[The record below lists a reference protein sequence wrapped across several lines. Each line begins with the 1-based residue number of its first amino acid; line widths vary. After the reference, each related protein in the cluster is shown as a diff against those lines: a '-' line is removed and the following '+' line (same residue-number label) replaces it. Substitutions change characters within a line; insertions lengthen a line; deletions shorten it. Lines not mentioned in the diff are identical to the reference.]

1 MSTLRQEGQPIRLR
15 ARNIGGID
23 ETTVEFEPGITILE
37 GRNATNR
44 SSLLQAVKAACG
56 SRNVSVKSDAESG
69 EVELTVDGETYRRTL
84 SRGNG
89 TVISKGDEYLDE
101 PELAELFA
109 FLLETNEARQAV
121 ARGEDLR
128 EIIVRP
134 IDTTAIE
141 TEIRQLES
149 RKDQIDDRLDHLDE
163 IEKRL
168 PSLEEDRTRVRE
180 EIENK
185 QDELD
190 TVQTKIDAAETDVE
204 EQQEEK
210 RAIEEK
216 LSELQQLRNELE
228 DVRYDIETERE
239 SQEALRD
246 ERTSL
251 EEDLADLPE
260 SSPKDPQEITREID
274 SLRSEREQLERK
286 LTELNT
292 VIQFNEE
299 MLEESKPHLRGAL
312 QESGEHAQA
321 GSPTDRLLDDD
332 ESVTCWTCGSAVSAG
347 KIEDTLALLQSVR
360 SETAAE
366 MDDIADTIDDL
377 ESERREIEQRRQRR
391 SDLRTRITRIE
402 DEIEDHEAAITDL
415 QDRRDE
421 LEAEV
426 EETEAELETLRT
438 ENESE
443 VLDLHEEA
451 NDLEFELGRLQN
463 KLESITDEITEIE
476 SELEDR
482 EDLQSEREQVAAE
495 LKELRTRIETIQNEA
510 VEQFNSH
517 METVLD
523 LLEYDNIDRVWI
535 ERAEQQVTQGRSKRR
550 QPTFDLHIVRNPA
563 DGGAYEDVAEN
574 LSESEREVIGLVFA
588 LAGYLVHDV
597 DEVCPFILLDS
608 LEAFD
613 SERIAK
619 LVSYLKTHSEYL
631 IVALLPED
639 AQALEEGQRIQKI

>member
-1 MSTLRQEGQPIRLR
+1 
-15 ARNIGGID
+15 
-23 ETTVEFEPGITILE
+23 LE

-56 SRNVSVKSDAESG
+56 SRNVSVKSDADSG

-84 SRGNG
+84 SRENG
-89 TVISKGDEYLDE
+89 TVITSGDEYLDE

-149 RKDQIDDRLDHLDE
+149 RKDQIDDRLDHLGE
-163 IEKRL
+163 IEKQL

-180 EIENK
+180 KIENK

-204 EQQEEK
+204 EEQEEK
-210 RAIEEK
+210 RAVEQK

-260 SSPKDPQEITREID
+260 SSPKTPQEITREID

-312 QESGEHAQA
+312 QESGEPAQT

-332 ESVTCWTCGSAVSAG
+332 ESVTCWTCGSAVGRSRTRSLYCRVFEAKRPRRWTISQTQSTTSNPSGERSNSAG
-347 KIEDTLALLQSVR
+347 SVALICARVSLGSKTR
-360 SETAAE
+360 SRT
-366 MDDIADTIDDL
+366 TKL
-377 ESERREIEQRRQRR
+377 R
-391 SDLRTRITRIE
+391 SPTYRTGGT
-402 DEIEDHEAAITDL
+402 
-415 QDRRDE
+415 
-421 LEAEV
+421 
-426 EETEAELETLRT
+426 
-438 ENESE
+438 S
-443 VLDLHEEA
+443 
-451 NDLEFELGRLQN
+451 
-463 KLESITDEITEIE
+463 
-476 SELEDR
+476 
-482 EDLQSEREQVAAE
+482 
-495 LKELRTRIETIQNEA
+495 
-510 VEQFNSH
+510 
-517 METVLD
+517 
-523 LLEYDNIDRVWI
+523 
-535 ERAEQQVTQGRSKRR
+535 SKRKSKKPKR
-550 QPTFDLHIVRNPA
+550 SWRRFGQKMRARSWTCTRKRTTWSSSWGDSRTSWSRSPTRSPRSNRNW
-563 DGGAYEDVAEN
+563 
-574 LSESEREVIGLVFA
+574 
-588 LAGYLVHDV
+588 
-597 DEVCPFILLDS
+597 
-608 LEAFD
+608 
-613 SERIAK
+613 RIAR
-619 LVSYLKTHSEYL
+619 SYSPN
-631 IVALLPED
+631 AS
-639 AQALEEGQRIQKI
+639 R